1 MILSWHFKA
10 KNAPKSHESHKYA
23 KPPLSRGAGGIS
35 PQCGQGGSHLNVGG
49 WDLPQPFEFPHT
61 RW

>member
-1 MILSWHFKA
+1 MILSGHFKA

-35 PQCGQGGSHLNVGG
+35 PQRGQKALNARK
-49 WDLPQPFEFPHT
+49 DT
-61 RW
+61 REKNHDFKMAFQG